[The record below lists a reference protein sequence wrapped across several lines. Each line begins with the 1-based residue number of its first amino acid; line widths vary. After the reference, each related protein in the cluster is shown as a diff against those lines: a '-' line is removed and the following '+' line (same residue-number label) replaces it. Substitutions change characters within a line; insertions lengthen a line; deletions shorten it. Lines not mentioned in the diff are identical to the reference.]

1 MEQEKQTISVCRP
14 FGIPHHV
21 FDMYMEMVFLP
32 MLNKLMTEKG
42 ITNPENRIKVGER
55 LLRLMSYKNEQ
66 TYPKEP
72 AIVKWANQKETR

>member
-1 MEQEKQTISVCRP
+1 MKNTEEKIRVCRP
-14 FGIPHHV
+14 FGIPHHI
-21 FDMYMEMVFLP
+21 FDVYMESVFLP
-32 MLNKLMTEKG
+32 MLNRLMTEKG

-72 AIVKWANQKETR
+72 AIVKCANQKEN